1 MAALRSGPMALAVVL
16 AVACTAAAPVPTHA
30 QTRLETHG
38 DQSPVIHA
46 GRDAT
51 VTIQGT
57 SPAQLADIVRAVS
70 EGATA
75 PLARQIEDLRSRLGV
90 TEGAALAMLRS
101 LGQADVPV
109 ERLPQALADL
119 AEQHKDLLARLRR
132 LDADDPAVAHL
143 REQARDAVERGDYDS
158 ADRLLQEAETTDLAA
173 ERRMQG
179 RIERRR
185 LTRAETLAQRAGV
198 AELRFRYPE
207 AGKLYQEAAGLM
219 PEGEP
224 LRQAQYLDAAADA
237 LWHATAYAEAEPL
250 ARRALALRGRMLD
263 PDHPA
268 IAASLSSIVVLLCN
282 LGRPA
287 EAEPLARRALAA
299 AEAALGPDHPDVVT
313 AFNNL
318 AVVLRALGR
327 ATEAEPLLRR
337 ALALRERTPGPM
349 QSDLGIA
356 LNNLAALLYGLGR
369 PVEAEPLLRR
379 ALAAFEAALGPDHP
393 HVALSLDNLAV
404 VLRDLGRTAEAEP
417 LLRRALTLRERA
429 LGPEHPDV
437 AQSLNNLAAV
447 LRVLGRVTEAE
458 PLLRRALAIQE
469 AALGPDHPNTA
480 YSLSNLALVLRDL
493 GRVAEAEPLLI
504 RALAIRER
512 TLGPD
517 HPFTRSVRKDLAELP
532 TQSNPAPAAASGEAA
547 TTPVMQSEQGPTA
560 KP

>member
-250 ARRALALRGRMLD
+250 ARRGPPSAGVCSTHTTRPSQRR
-263 PDHPA
+263 
-268 IAASLSSIVVLLCN
+268 SSIVVLLCN
-282 LGRPA
+282 PRPPG
-287 EAEPLARRALAA
+287 PLSRLPAVRWPPRRRRLRR
-299 AEAALGPDHPDVVT
+299 DHPDVVT